1 MPAKRRMRVRLIDR
15 SEGPQ
20 RTTATL
26 VASLAARLASL
37 YFVSGADVIGSLTAG
52 FCALG
57 REASRTVEGARI
69 REAIEKNLAGSNGN
83 ALWDAMRI
91 GEWVATMPASPILDQ
106 LRNDLALLLS
116 DDLKA
121 TLQFMPIPS
130 HRTGLETAPPQE
142 RGSFV
147 ECVLGMWAFSREL
160 LRAVNQIVGS
170 GIDKSPLREGVP
182 PPETPEGPVL
192 R

>member
-1 MPAKRRMRVRLIDR
+1 MPARNRVRVRLIDR

-37 YFVSGADVIGSLTAG
+37 YFVSGADVIGSITAG

-69 REAIEKNLAGSNGN
+69 REAIEKSMAGSNGH
-83 ALWDAMRI
+83 ALWDTMRI
-91 GEWVATMPASPILDQ
+91 SEWVATMPASPILDQ

-147 ECVLGMWAFSREL
+147 DCVLGMWAFSREL
-160 LRAVNQIVGS
+160 LRAVDQLLGP
-170 GIDKSPLREGVP
+170 GIDDSPLREVAAA
-182 PPETPEGPVL
+182 PESPKGPVL

>member
-1 MPAKRRMRVRLIDR
+1 MRVRLIDR

-37 YFVSGADVIGSLTAG
+37 YFVTGADAMGSITAG

-57 REASRTVEGARI
+57 REVSRTVEGMRI
-69 REAIEKNLAGSNGN
+69 REAIEKSQAASNGD
-83 ALWDAMRI
+83 ALWDTMRI
-91 GEWVATMPASPILDQ
+91 GEWASTMPASPVLDQ
-106 LRNDLALLLS
+106 LRNDLALLMS

-121 TLQFMPIPS
+121 TLRFMPIPP
-130 HRTGLETAPPQE
+130 HKTGLSAVAAPE
-142 RGSFV
+142 RSNFV
-147 ECVLGMWAFSREL
+147 DCVMGLWAFSREL
-160 LRAVNQIVGS
+160 VRAVEQIVGAR
-170 GIDKSPLREGVP
+170 IDHSPIRETARK
-182 PPETPEGPVL
+182 PETPEGPVL

>member
-1 MPAKRRMRVRLIDR
+1 MPAKRQIRVRLIDR

-52 FCALG
+52 FCTLG
-57 REASRTVEGARI
+57 REAARTVEGARI
-69 REAIEKNLAGSNGN
+69 REAIEKGMAGSNGN

-91 GEWVATMPASPILDQ
+91 GEWVSTMPPSPILDQ

-142 RGSFV
+142 RGSFID
-147 ECVLGMWAFSREL
+147 CVLGMWAFSREL
-160 LRAVNQIVGS
+160 LRAVDQIVGA
-170 GIDKSPLREGVP
+170 GIDTSPLRESAP
-182 PPETPEGPVL
+182 PPQTPEGPVL